1 MTRKA
6 DSRPFSPK
14 VVDRSDHCYR
24 YSFRLFSFSPFR
36 VGSRWSMIVGDRKSI
51 HLWGLWVGKDRE
63 GERVVAQRG
72 AVRHSAAR
80 RDPWTT
86 FIDRGAR
93 TLPPAALRSSILP
106 LPLLSLPSYSF
117 SFSFSLFP
125 FPIHNFLLLCLL
137 RMFKHFFSF
146 LNSSLYLS
154 KKLSVLLVFYK

>member
-6 DSRPFSPK
+6 DSRPFSSK
-14 VVDRSDHCYR
+14 VVDRSGHCYR
-24 YSFRLFSFSPFR
+24 YSFRLFSFSPFQ
-36 VGSRWSMIVGDRKSI
+36 VGSRWRMVVGDRESI

-72 AVRHSAAR
+72 AVRRGAAR

-93 TLPPAALRSSILP
+93 TLPSAALRSSILP
-106 LPLLSLPSYSF
+106 LPLLSLPSYSSPF
-117 SFSFSLFP
+117 SSSPSP

-137 RMFKHFFSF
+137 RIFHVQTFFFFFF
-146 LNSSLYLS
+146 LILPRQRN
-154 KKLSVLLVFYK
+154 

>member
-6 DSRPFSPK
+6 DSRPFSSK
-14 VVDRSDHCYR
+14 VVDRSGHYYR
-24 YSFRLFSFSPFR
+24 YSFRLFSFSPFQ
-36 VGSRWSMIVGDRKSI
+36 VGSRWRMVVGDRESI

-72 AVRHSAAR
+72 AVRRGAAR

-93 TLPPAALRSSILP
+93 TLPSAALRSSILP
-106 LPLLSLPSYSF
+106 LPLLSLPSYSSPF
-117 SFSFSLFP
+117 SSSPSP

-137 RMFKHFFSF
+137 RIFHVQTFFFFF
-146 LNSSLYLS
+146 LILPRQRN
-154 KKLSVLLVFYK
+154 